1 MKALIRVTGAVQGVG
16 YRPFVAELASKYALS
31 GEVKNCGGIVEII
44 AEGPEDTV
52 KSFAKEL
59 EVSYP
64 FGSIVINVSLETMN
78 ECEPEGHKSFSGFRI
93 VQSTRF
99 DQEGSLPVFPPDIGI
114 CDDCLSEMLNSDDRR
129 YRYPLISC
137 VSCGPR
143 YSILKNLPYDRENI
157 TMDIYDMC
165 PECSAEYLKGR
176 RRHAQTI
183 SCHSCGPQMIFKTTS
198 IDFGFMNPK
207 NGSSDHV
214 KDIKIS
220 SKEDAVRDAIKILR
234 DGGIIGLKGIS
245 GYQLVAL
252 PYNESVVQRLRDIKG
267 REKKPFAIMFE
278 NIYSI
283 TDYCCVNEE
292 EEKLLNQSSR
302 PIVLLDKVPVKC
314 FASNVCGISN
324 QIGAF
329 LPSSGIH
336 VLLTKELGPLIVT
349 SGNLS
354 GHPMIVSDEEF
365 EDSFADKI
373 DGILYYK
380 RDILRP
386 LDDSV
391 LQIVKTGDDYV
402 NRFVRRSRGYVPLP
416 IFLNRSL
423 KEKVLYIAFG
433 ADLKNT
439 FSIGYGDK
447 IISSQYFGDMDELG
461 IQKVAEKELKEM
473 LTIFGTERLDISKTV
488 VLCDMHPGYV
498 STTRAKD
505 FYESLEGT
513 KELLQLQHHH
523 AHIGSVM
530 AENDLKECIGIAF
543 DGTGFGTDNTI
554 WGSEILLCEDGKFQ
568 RMDHLRPVPIVGQ
581 DEAMKNAGILA
592 TCFMIDSGLDPE
604 EVLGNQLAVSVTNAN
619 SNLAEDYTKAAL
631 LTADDLNLIKAALS
645 NNINT
650 YMNSGMGRLF
660 DAVSFILGFGQYN
673 SYEGECAIALQNAA
687 EEYIKECDALG
698 KEKTGEF
705 LNLTCIENQW
715 DTREL
720 IKDITERAKVQDK
733 RELSY
738 AFHMTIAKA
747 ALDSCIK
754 IRDKKGITNV
764 CLSGGVFANR
774 LLVTKLYELLTENGF
789 MVYLNR
795 FLPTNDGGISVGQ
808 IYLQDLRDLEE
819 V

>member
-44 AEGPEDTV
+44 AKGPEDTI
-52 KSFAKEL
+52 KSFANEL
-59 EVSYP
+59 KVSYP
-64 FGSIVINVSLETMN
+64 FGSIVINVSLQILN

-99 DQEGSLPVFPPDIGI
+99 DEEGSLPVFPPDIGI
-114 CDDCLSEMLNSDDRR
+114 CDDCLSEMLDSKDRR

-143 YSILKNLPYDRENI
+143 FSILKSLPYDRESI

-165 PECSAEYLKGR
+165 PRCSAEYQKGR

-183 SCHSCGPQMIFKTTS
+183 SCHDCGPQVLF
-198 IDFGFMNPK
+198 
-207 NGSSDHV
+207 NGL
-214 KDIKIS
+214 
-220 SKEDAVRDAIKILR
+220 SKEDALREAIKVIKE
-234 DGGIIGLKGIS
+234 GGIIGLKGVS
-245 GYQLVAL
+245 GYQLIAT
-252 PYNESVVQRLRDIKG
+252 PYDEKVVQRLREIKG

-278 NIYSI
+278 NVEAVSE
-283 TDYCCVNEE
+283 YCCINEA
-292 EEKLLNQSSR
+292 EEKLLKQSSR
-302 PIVLLDKVPVKC
+302 PIVLLDKKGNSHFDLDEGDKNVQKAADSHINA

-329 LPSSGIH
+329 LPASGIH

-365 EDSFADKI
+365 ADDFADKI

-391 LQIVKTGDDYV
+391 LQVIRTEDDYI

-416 IFLNRSL
+416 IFLNKSL
-423 KEKVLYIAFG
+423 KENVLYIAFG

-439 FSIGYGDK
+439 FSIGYRDR
-447 IISSQYFGDMDELG
+447 IITSQFFGDMDEFG
-461 IQKVAEKELKEM
+461 IQKIAEKELKEM
-473 LTIFGTERLDISKTV
+473 LSIFGTDRLDVSKTV
-488 VLCDMHPGYV
+488 VLCDMHPGYF
-498 STTRAKD
+498 STAKAKA
-505 FYESLEGT
+505 FFESVEGN
-513 KELLQLQHHH
+513 KELIQIQHHH
-523 AHIGSVM
+523 AHIGSIM
-530 AENDLKECIGIAF
+530 SEYGLNDCIGVSF
-543 DGTGFGTDNTI
+543 DGTGFGLDDTI
-554 WGSEILLCEDGKFQ
+554 WGSEILICKGGEFE
-568 RMDHLRPVPIVGQ
+568 RRDHLRAVPIVGQ
-581 DEAMKNAGILA
+581 DEAMKNAGIPA
-592 TCFMIDSGLDPE
+592 TCFMLDAGLDPE
-604 EVLGNQLAVSVTNAN
+604 LLLKNE
-619 SNLAEDYTKAAL
+619 AECIGVNEGRNTESAFRTDV
-631 LTADDLNLIKAALS
+631 DLNLIRAAIS

-650 YMNSGMGRLF
+650 YRNSGMGRLF
-660 DAVSFILGFGQYN
+660 DAVSYILGFGVYN

-687 EEYIKECDALG
+687 EEYIEECKAKGISETSELLKLSLSDS
-698 KEKTGEF
+698 
-705 LNLTCIENQW
+705 QW

-720 IKDITERAKVQDK
+720 IRNIVDRCKSQDR
-733 RELSY
+733 RELAY
-738 AFHMTIAKA
+738 AFHLTLVKA

-754 IRDKKGITNV
+754 IRDEKGINNV

-774 LLVTKLYELLTENGF
+774 LLATKLHKLLKDNGF

-795 FLPTNDGGISVGQ
+795 FLPTNDGGISAGQ
-808 IYLQDLRDLEE
+808 IYLQGLRDLEE

>member
-44 AEGPEDTV
+44 AEGPEDTI
-52 KSFAKEL
+52 KSFANEL
-59 EVSYP
+59 KVSYP
-64 FGSIVINVSLETMN
+64 FGSIVINVSLQILN

-93 VQSTRF
+93 VQSSRF
-99 DQEGSLPVFPPDIGI
+99 DEEGSLPVFPPDIGI
-114 CDDCLSEMLNSDDRR
+114 CDDCLSEMLDPKDRR
-129 YRYPLISC
+129 YEYPLISC

-143 YSILKNLPYDRENI
+143 FSILKNLPYDRENI

-183 SCHSCGPQMIFKTTS
+183 SCHNCGPQMIFKATTK
-198 IDFGFMNPK
+198 DACHMNPE
-207 NGSSDHV
+207 NISADQE
-214 KDIKIS
+214 KDMTVSIK
-220 SKEDAVRDAIKILR
+220 ENAVQDAIKVLR

-252 PYNESVVQRLRDIKG
+252 PYDEKGVQRLREIKG
-267 REKKPFAIMFE
+267 REKKPFAVMFE
-278 NIYSI
+278 NVDAVSE
-283 TDYCCVNEE
+283 YCCVNTEE
-292 EEKLLNQSSR
+292 DKLLNQSSR
-302 PIVLLDKVPVKC
+302 PIVLLDKKKNYVNC

-329 LPSSGIH
+329 LPASGIH

-365 EDSFADKI
+365 ADSFADKI

-391 LQIVKTGDDYV
+391 LQILKTEDDYV

-416 IFLNRSL
+416 IFLNKPL

-447 IISSQYFGDMDELG
+447 IITSQFFGDMDELG

-473 LTIFGTERLDISKTV
+473 LSIFGVDRLDITKTIV
-488 VLCDMHPGYV
+488 ICDMHPGYV
-498 STTRAKD
+498 STAKAKA
-505 FYESLEGT
+505 FYESLEGS
-513 KELLQLQHHH
+513 KELIQLQHHH

-530 AENDLKECIGIAF
+530 AENDLKDCIGIAF

-554 WGSEILLCEDGKFQ
+554 WGSEVLVCDGGEYE
-568 RMDHLRPVPIVGQ
+568 RREHLRAVPIVGQ

-592 TCFMIDSGLDPE
+592 ACFMTDAGLDSNE
-604 EVLGNQLAVSVTNAN
+604 LLQKHSTSGDEIGNSKP
-619 SNLAEDYTKAAL
+619 SS
-631 LTADDLNLIKAALS
+631 LTESDLNLIKAALS

-650 YMNSGMGRLF
+650 YRNSGMGRLF
-660 DAVSFILGFGQYN
+660 DAVSYILGFSEYN

-687 EEYIKECDALG
+687 EEYIAQCNAEGRA
-698 KEKTGEF
+698 
-705 LNLTCIENQW
+705 ENEELLKFPINDSDW

-720 IKDITERAKVQDK
+720 IRDIVDRCHSQDR
-733 RELSY
+733 REIAY
-738 AFHMTIAKA
+738 AFHMTLAKA

-754 IRDKKGITNV
+754 IRDEKGINNV

-774 LLVTKLYELLTENGF
+774 LLVTKLHKLLKENGF
-789 MVYLNR
+789 MVYLNK
-795 FLPTNDGGISVGQ
+795 FLPTNDGGISAGQ
-808 IYLQDLRDLEE
+808 IYLQGLRDLEE